1 MRHYE
6 IVLLIHP
13 DQSEQVPAMLG
24 RYKDMVTA
32 EKGQVHRVEDWG
44 RRRLAYMIKEAHKA
58 HYVMFNVECSLDML
72 RELEKNFKFNDSI
85 LRSFVIRREQA
96 ITEQS
101 ALAKA
106 KAEEDRIEAE
116 KEKQATREK
125 PALDEQAKKVA
136 EVAEVVKGAEVTEAT
151 EATEVTEATEAT
163 EAAKAGDDHQSTVA
177 DKAVGESADE
187 SVGESADESVGKSVD
202 DAVGESVGESAGES
216 AEQDAGEKESEE
228 EKPAP
233 QPETV

>member
-32 EKGQVHRVEDWG
+32 EKGLVHRVEDWG

-85 LRSFVIRREQA
+85 LRSLVIRREQV

-151 EATEVTEATEAT
+151 EVAEVTEVTEVAEA
-163 EAAKAGDDHQSTVA
+163 EDEHQPTVA

-187 SVGESADESVGKSVD
+187 SVGESI
-202 DAVGESVGESAGES
+202 AGA
-216 AEQDAGEKESEE
+216 AEKDAGEKESEE

>member
-85 LRSFVIRREQA
+85 LRSLVIRREQA

-136 EVAEVVKGAEVTEAT
+136 EVAEVVKGA
-151 EATEVTEATEAT
+151 EVTEATEAT